1 MSAVER
7 AATERAAESAN
18 GATTRHQ
25 MSGDRNW
32 WWNGGRWVAAVT
44 EDGLWRW
51 DGSRWKATV
60 ELEAK
65 RPDDLATTLTLLAE
79 RCYADAGAILADRA
93 SEWGPEHS
101 LRDLVS
107 DAQQKGQRL
116 RQIQEDMNGNDAAG
130 GRSLLGRRGAND
142 DDRRQLGYEREALT
156 REYQMLVVRLG
167 RNAPRPSLKEADDR
181 LFVARLLEDRA
192 GMLTSG
198 LAEVDEAERMRADA
212 AVAAQQQLTAAE
224 NTRLREREK
233 ARKAVEGAEAA
244 HATAV
249 SDARQRLRAVLTP
262 GAGELKGGVGPLR
275 LHDML
280 LETPSGR
287 MPAAGAKAYA
297 DRASALWSSHRE
309 VLHDVVL
316 LQAPESEAFRDALAD
331 RSDAL
336 FLLLISPT
344 GIVLWP
350 CPQGHEKAT
359 WRFAEVVNHH
369 AQDAARVKA
378 DRDAAALKAEE
389 ELESITRD
397 RSSVQAAESELGR
410 VEADPELLGAIDE
423 ARGRLERA
431 RADTPEL
438 NEARRKLL
446 ERARRVVAPPDP
458 LKAAGDGTA

>member
-1 MSAVER
+1 MSTVER
-7 AATERAAESAN
+7 TATQSPAEGAATTA
-18 GATTRHQ
+18 TRHQ
-25 MSGDRNW
+25 LSGDRNW
-32 WWNGGRWVAAVT
+32 WWNGARWVAAVT

-51 DGSRWKATV
+51 EGTRWKPTV

-65 RPDDLATTLTLLAE
+65 RPDDLSTTLTLLAE
-79 RCYADAGAILADRA
+79 RCYAEAGTILAQRA
-93 SEWGPEHS
+93 SEWGPQAS

-107 DAQQKGQRL
+107 EAQQKGRRL
-116 RQIQEDMNGNDAAG
+116 HQVQDDLNGNDAGG
-130 GRSLLGRRGAND
+130 GRSILGRRGSAD

-156 REYQMLVVRLG
+156 REYQMLAVRLG

-181 LFVARLLEDRA
+181 LVVARLLEERA
-192 GMLTSG
+192 ALLTSG

-224 NTRLREREK
+224 NTRLRELDK

-249 SDARQRLRAVLTP
+249 SEARQRLRAVLTP

-275 LHDML
+275 LHDMV

-287 MPAAGAKAYA
+287 MPAAGTKAFA
-297 DRASALWSSHRE
+297 DTAAMLWSSHRE

-359 WRFAEVVNHH
+359 WRFAEVVNRH
-369 AQDAARVKA
+369 AQEAAHVKA
-378 DRDAAALKAEE
+378 DRDAAAHKAEE

-397 RSSVQAAESELGR
+397 RSSVQAAESELSR

-423 ARGRLERA
+423 ARHRLERA

-438 NEARRKLL
+438 NEARRKVL
-446 ERARRVVAPPDP
+446 ELARRVVAAPDP
-458 LKAAGDGTA
+458 LKAEGEGAA